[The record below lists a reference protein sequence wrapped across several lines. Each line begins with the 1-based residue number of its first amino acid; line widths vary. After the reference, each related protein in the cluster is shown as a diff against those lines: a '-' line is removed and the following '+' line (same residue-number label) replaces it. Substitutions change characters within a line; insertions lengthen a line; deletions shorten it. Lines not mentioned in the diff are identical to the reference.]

1 MKEPQKA
8 EEASKLKVERRI
20 FSNDSFAAFS
30 NRSGLSQDENV
41 FGSKSEEGKVK
52 EEEVKEQT
60 PIFKKRNQTILRQ
73 VFPFG

>member
-30 NRSGLSQDENV
+30 NRSGLS
-41 FGSKSEEGKVK
+41 
-52 EEEVKEQT
+52 
-60 PIFKKRNQTILRQ
+60 
-73 VFPFG
+73 